1 MRDMISTLKRIAAVP
16 AALLLSTS
24 AAMASTGGGGNLPW
38 DGPLQALEQDITGT
52 VAHVFIIIAIA
63 TTGLLW
69 SFGDHGTS
77 MRKVAGIAAGGSMAL
92 GAASLITGLSMGS
105 GATIGSTGP
114 GIATLLFVAS
124 SIAVLSL
131 MFLKV
136 LHKVSEDDV
145 A

>member
-24 AAMASTGGGGNLPW
+24 AAMASTGGGNLPW

>member
-24 AAMASTGGGGNLPW
+24 AAMASTGGGNLPW

-114 GIATLLFVAS
+114 GIATLLLVAS
-124 SIAVLSL
+124 SIAVPSF
-131 MFLKV
+131 MFLNRDR
-136 LHKVSEDDV
+136 KVSEDDV